1 MQNLEDNKLT
11 FQNEHSWMIQLL
23 TLAMVGAL
31 AYLQLAPMIV

>member
-11 FQNEHSWMIQLL
+11 FQNEHSWMVQLL